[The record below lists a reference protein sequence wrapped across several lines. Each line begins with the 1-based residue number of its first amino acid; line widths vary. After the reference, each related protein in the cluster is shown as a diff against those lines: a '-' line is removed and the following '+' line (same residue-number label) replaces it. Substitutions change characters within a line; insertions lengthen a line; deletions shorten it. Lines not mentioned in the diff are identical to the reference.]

1 MDTFTIFLLAG
12 MALMIICMLWANHM
26 SYHSPF
32 WKVIISGAIL
42 TGIGLLGAHIM
53 SWIES
58 GNWTGRSF
66 YGAVF
71 LTPILLWPLS
81 GILKMSYGRLMD
93 LSAPAECVMLALL
106 KAKCRIDGCCAG
118 RVFIMPRG
126 SFQFPS
132 QVVECI
138 TAIIIMSILLLMIRQ
153 QRFEGKI
160 FPSYMVLYGILRFIL
175 NLFRETTPWI
185 GPLAAGNFWSLVS
198 IAFGAAS
205 ILVLKY
211 LRLENGKPRGRV

>member
-1 MDTFTIFLLAG
+1 MDAFTMFLLIG
-12 MALMIICMLWANHM
+12 MGLMFICMWAANRM
-26 SYHSPF
+26 SYTFPV
-32 WKVIISGAIL
+32 WKILISSAIL

-71 LTPILLWPLS
+71 LTPVLLWPVSKILS
-81 GILKMSYGRLMD
+81 IRYGGLMD
-93 LSAPAECVMLALL
+93 LAAPAECIMLALL
-106 KAKCRIDGCCAG
+106 KIKCLIDGCCAG
-118 RVFIMPRG
+118 RHFETKNG

-132 QVVECI
+132 QIVECVA
-138 TAIIIMSILLLMIRQ
+138 AIVIMAVLLVIIRQ
-153 QRFEGKI
+153 RKNEGKI
-160 FPSYMVLYGILRFIL
+160 FQIYLILYGVIRFVL

-198 IAFGAAS
+198 ITIGVAA
-205 ILVLKY
+205 VLLLNRQK
-211 LRLENGKPRGRV
+211 RKRG